1 MILMYQKGYTINK
14 IASTVA
20 MNVLRDLYQNLHR
33 YISPSEISKDLNTTR
48 ANVHRGLNR
57 IEEVGLLR
65 RSSEKKRSLVRIDTS
80 SRDAFPFFQLF
91 NNERIRNLEDSTVQN
106 IYNII
111 KNTEIKSVILF
122 GSYSRGQATDR
133 SDVDLL
139 IITNKSDIEKEI
151 RERAISML
159 PETRFDIHFYTEEN
173 LEKRSDLIMVDAI
186 LYGISFT
193 GDRLLYERRKSLE
206 SIDTSYIRWRL
217 DSCMNNLKRS
227 QKTEGEAGKYFIN
240 VARRTLQEI
249 ISVMRLDHD
258 MDNTRQSIKEGIDL
272 VKDDLKRRG
281 EKIWLS

>member
-1 MILMYQKGYTINK
+1 MYQKGYTINK

>member
-1 MILMYQKGYTINK
+1 MIHMYQKRYTINP

-20 MNVLRDLYQNLHR
+20 IDVLRILYDNLHR
-33 YISPSEISKDLNTTR
+33 YISPSKISKDLNTSR
-48 ANVHRGLNR
+48 ANVHRGLKR
-57 IEEVGLLR
+57 IDEIGLLR
-65 RSSEKKRSLVRIDTS
+65 RSLEKKRSMVRIDTS
-80 SRDAFPFFQLF
+80 SIDAFPFFQLF

-106 IYNII
+106 IYNLI
-111 KNTEIKSVILF
+111 KITEIKSVILF

-151 RERAISML
+151 RKRAISML

-173 LEKRSDLIMVDAI
+173 VKKRSDLIIIDAI
-186 LYGISFT
+186 LYGISFA

-206 SIDTSYIRWRL
+206 SIDTSYICWRL

-227 QKTEGEAGKYFIN
+227 EKIEGEAEKYFIN

-258 MDNTRQSIKEGIDL
+258 MDNTRQSVKEGIAL

-281 EKIWLS
+281 KKIWLS

>member
-1 MILMYQKGYTINK
+1 MYQKRYTINK

-20 MNVLRDLYQNLHR
+20 MNVLRDLYRNLHR

-48 ANVHRGLNR
+48 ANVYRGLNR

-106 IYNII
+106 IYNLI
-111 KNTEIKSVILF
+111 KNKEIKSVILF

-186 LYGISFT
+186 LYGISFA

-258 MDNTRQSIKEGIDL
+258 MDNTRQSIKEGIVL